1 MLLRLTRRKPDFLSF
16 PKQIWSAA
24 MFTALV
30 AVEMAATRP
39 RLQPLLLCDAGLR
52 GDTHIAVADL
62 NDEAVADGLSKRL
75 HRKELDKFA
84 GE

>member
-1 MLLRLTRRKPDFLSF
+1 MLLRLKRRKPDYLSF

-24 MFTALV
+24 MCMTLG
-30 AVEMAATRP
+30 AVGRDAKRP
-39 RLQPLLLCDAGLR
+39 RLQPLLLCDVGWR

-62 NDEAVADGLSKRL
+62 NDAAVADGLSNRL
-75 HRKELDKFA
+75 HRKVLDRFA